1 MRKYFAHVLARH
13 GGAATRALIWCAHE
27 NPSVFDAPTGG
38 PLRAL
43 VPLHDGT
50 RDHGDER
57 RTANSV

>member
-1 MRKYFAHVLARH
+1 MRQYFAHVLARH
-13 GGAATRALIWCAHE
+13 AGATTRALIVRFAE
-27 NPSVFDAPTGG
+27 NPSVFDAWNPG

-57 RTANSV
+57 RTAGSV